1 MIAELT
7 DRAVIAVSGP
17 EARAF
22 LQGLVTNDVAKVAPG
37 GARYAALL
45 TPQGKILFD
54 FLIAESDGTLLLDCR
69 RETRDALIKRLSL
82 YKLRAKVEIKAR
94 DDLGVF
100 SGLGGEAMPGEFTD
114 PRLPALGTRAIAA
127 KGKIAAQ
134 TGPDEYLALRLAR
147 CVPEGDDFG
156 SDKMFALDAGLDE
169 LNAVSFDKGCYVG
182 QELTARM
189 KHRGTARKRLLG
201 LATHDG
207 SPLVRDTPVMA
218 NGQEIGAVASVYGAR
233 GFAIIRLDRLAAS
246 TGPFQ
251 AGRAAVDVIKP
262 SWLTP

>member
-17 EARAF
+17 EARVF
-22 LQGLVTNDVAKVAPG
+22 LQGLITNDAQAPRP
-37 GARYAALL
+37 AFYAALL

-54 FLIAESDGTLLLDCR
+54 FLIVESDATLLLDCL
-69 RETRDALIKRLSL
+69 REARDGLIKRLSL
-82 YKLRAKVEIKAR
+82 YKLRAKVEIMAR
-94 DDLGVF
+94 DDLAVF
-100 SGLGGEAMPGEFTD
+100 AGLSGEAMPGGFAD

-127 KGKIAAQ
+127 EGEIAAQ
-134 TGPDEYLALRLAR
+134 TGPNQYHALRLDL
-147 CVPEGDDFG
+147 CVPEGNDFG

-189 KHRGTARKRLLG
+189 KHRGTARKRLLA
-201 LATHDG
+201 LATRDG
-207 SPLVRDTPVMA
+207 SPLVRDTPVTA

-233 GFAIIRLDRLAAS
+233 GFAIIRLDRLVNAN
-246 TGPFQ
+246 GPFQ
-251 AGRAAVDVIKP
+251 AGRVAVDVIKP

>member
-22 LQGLVTNDVAKVAPG
+22 LQGLVTNDAEKVAPG
-37 GARYAALL
+37 RALYAALL

-54 FLIAESDGTLLLDCR
+54 FLVSENGGTLLLDCR
-69 RETRDALIKRLSL
+69 REAREALVKRLLL
-82 YKLRAKVEIKAR
+82 YKLRTKVEIKAR
-94 DDLGVF
+94 DDLAVF
-100 SGLGGEAMPGEFTD
+100 AGLDGEAMLGGFAD

-127 KGKIAAQ
+127 KGEIAAR
-134 TGPDEYLALRLAR
+134 TGSDQYHALRLDLW
-147 CVPEGDDFG
+147 VPEGDDFG

-169 LNAVSFDKGCYVG
+169 LHAVSFDKGCYVG

-201 LATHDG
+201 LATLDE
-207 SPLVRDTPVMA
+207 SPLARDVSVTA
-218 NGQEIGAVASVYGAR
+218 NGQEIGAVASVYGPR
-233 GFAIIRLDRLAAS
+233 GFAIIRLDRLADAVP
-246 TGPFQ
+246 PFE
-251 AGRAAVDVIKP
+251 AGGTAANITEP
-262 SWLTP
+262 SWLCP

>member
-22 LQGLVTNDVAKVAPG
+22 LQGLVTNDAEKVAPG
-37 GARYAALL
+37 RALYAALL

-54 FLIAESDGTLLLDCR
+54 FLMAENDGALLLDCR
-69 RETRDALIKRLSL
+69 RDAREALIKRLSL

-94 DDLGVF
+94 DDLAVF
-100 SGLGGEAMPGEFTD
+100 AGLGGEILPGGFAD
-114 PRLPALGTRAIAA
+114 PRLPALGTRAVAA
-127 KGKIAAQ
+127 KGEIVPQ
-134 TGPDEYLALRLAR
+134 TGPDEYHALRLSFW
-147 CVPEGDDFG
+147 VPEGDDFG
-156 SDKMFALDAGLDE
+156 SDKMFALDADLDE

-207 SPLVRDTPVMA
+207 SPLVRDTPVTA
-218 NGQEIGAVASVYGAR
+218 NGQEIGAVASAYGAR
-233 GFAIIRLDRLAAS
+233 GFAIVRLDRLAGAA
-246 TGPFQ
+246 GPFL
-251 AGRAAVDVIKP
+251 AGTAAVNVMKP